1 MPRLPHRSSAFS
13 RTACDKFSRKLSCF
27 SRAQQVKELAN
38 VAKVVLVRS
47 QRKMTIYFSRAK
59 KSIIAIARQIE
70 TVGALLSVRKV
81 MIIVVVVILNKEKL
95 GHRTIFGMLAFGC

>member
-1 MPRLPHRSSAFS
+1 M
-13 RTACDKFSRKLSCF
+13 SCF

-81 MIIVVVVILNKEKL
+81 LIIVVVVILNNEKL
-95 GHRTIFGMLAFGC
+95 GQRTIFGMLAFGCQFLDKVWK